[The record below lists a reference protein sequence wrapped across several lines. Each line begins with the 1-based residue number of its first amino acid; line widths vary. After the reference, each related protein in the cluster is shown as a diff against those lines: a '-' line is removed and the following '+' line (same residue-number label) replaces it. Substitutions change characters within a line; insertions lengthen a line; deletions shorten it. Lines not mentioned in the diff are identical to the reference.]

1 MDAMAVHPIGGDTY
15 AIDIRGHWVRVDQ
28 PLDVGGDDTAPTP
41 TELFVA
47 SLGLCVAFHAGRFL
61 DRHGIDRTGFGVQ
74 VTWRM
79 AEGRPARVGQIIITV
94 TPPHAM
100 PPERLQAYLAVA
112 KGCTVHTRLR
122 SRPRS
127 TSRSPRDGDHP
138 VLGPSRRPGS
148 RALAYVPCSPPWSPG
163 WPSPP
168 GADPQQRGT
177 SPDRIDGRRGVH
189 EPGDRRVVCQNRM
202 HPAVSSQAQDA
213 RHRRSFGVEGRQ
225 IPPPSHTSNM

>member
-1 MDAMAVHPIGGDTY
+1 MALHLSGGKVKEERDSMDAMAVHPIGGDKY
-15 AIDIRGHWVRVDQ
+15 AIDIRGHHVRVDQ

-100 PPERLQAYLAVA
+100 PPERLPAYLAVA
-112 KGCTVHTRLR
+112 KGCTVHHSLTE
-122 SRPRS
+122 PP
-127 TSRSPRDGDHP
+127 TVDI
-138 VLGPSRRPGS
+138 
-148 RALAYVPCSPPWSPG
+148 AL
-163 WPSPP
+163 
-168 GADPQQRGT
+168 
-177 SPDRIDGRRGVH
+177 
-189 EPGDRRVVCQNRM
+189 
-202 HPAVSSQAQDA
+202 PA
-213 RHRRSFGVEGRQ
+213 
-225 IPPPSHTSNM
+225 